1 MVINVEP
8 IDKVIRNCSQ
18 KGFLNANNSSVA
30 NDFVIDEPSY
40 LKLKVSLVV
49 FIIVRV
55 IANEK
60 VKNLNLLEKS
70 F

>member
-18 KGFLNANNSSVA
+18 KGFLNANSSSVA